1 MSTLLE
7 QLEEIKYFLEEGK
20 LDKLTPEDHY
30 DKKETDRVK
39 RLKSSKEAWE
49 RIKKQMS
56 DAKKA
61 GKPVTYRVEGG
72 TGKTHGNPV
81 VRRAA
86 RMYAKKH
93 RLDYK
98 EKSLEHPRSDP
109 ADPQSDISKHVK
121 KIRGKKEGE
130 LDRQAFLRG
139 GNPPDTFPRDYGLP
153 ATPRSKSTD
162 RFNRGRRLGM
172 RKGLQ
177 TDVKKGRETVGT
189 VGRDHIENP
198 DYLKKGKSG
207 KYVGERVK

>member
-1 MSTLLE
+1 MSTLVE
-7 QLEEIKYFLEEGK
+7 QLEYIKHFLEEGK

-30 DKKETDRVK
+30 IRKGQKGYQPDRVK

-121 KIRGKKEGE
+121 KIRGKK
-130 LDRQAFLRG
+130 
-139 GNPPDTFPRDYGLP
+139 
-153 ATPRSKSTD
+153 
-162 RFNRGRRLGM
+162 
-172 RKGLQ
+172 
-177 TDVKKGRETVGT
+177 KGRLIDKLSCVEETLPTLSQEITGYLQHLALSL
-189 VGRDHIENP
+189 RIDSIEEE
-198 DYLKKGKSG
+198 DL
-207 KYVGERVK
+207 V